1 MEYINQHQMVI
12 DYIKLNGSI
21 TVRDAVIDLGINAL
35 PSRVAELKKSGYPI
49 AVKKE
54 KGKNRY
60 GKTVPYKRYYL
71 DGENNDG

>member
-21 TVRDAVIDLGINAL
+21 TVSDAQKDLGIAYL
-35 PSRVAELKKSGYPI
+35 PPRISELRKAGYPI
-49 AVKKE
+49 LSKTE
-54 KGKNRY
+54 HGKNRF
-60 GKTVPYKRYYL
+60 GKAVTYTRYYL